1 MCGSEGA
8 RAERNAWLEME
19 TGVGPGWAVDSSTTR
34 VANASSGTVVPR
46 RVIPAPEGRGTP
58 EGIMKNEATQS

>member
-8 RAERNAWLEME
+8 MAERNAWLEME

-46 RVIPAPEGRGTP
+46 RVIPAPEGQGH
-58 EGIMKNEATQS
+58 S